1 MRIFWRWPLNARQ
14 DKPMEVGEAVKHA
27 LSDPDPEAFQNIQ
40 TEMMA
45 RLIHVLHKKG
55 VLLPDEVLQVIGK
68 HSYEMR
74 EGHAD

>member
-1 MRIFWRWPLNARQ
+1 MKLIWLWSLTPGRNN
-14 DKPMEVGEAVKHA
+14 PMGVEQAVKHA

-55 VLLPDEVLQVIGK
+55 VLLPAEVVQVIGK
-68 HSYEMR
+68 HSYE
-74 EGHAD
+74 EYHAD